1 MIHNA
6 ESGPVPQGR
15 FMIGEN
21 EERWRQLCEEVA
33 KEQDSD
39 RLLEF
44 VRQIN
49 QMLEDKERR
58 LRDKMK
64 RQDGSS

>member
-1 MIHNA
+1 
-6 ESGPVPQGR
+6 
-15 FMIGEN
+15 MIGEN
-21 EERWRQLCEEVA
+21 EERWRKLCEEAA

-39 RLLEF
+39 RLLEL

-49 QMLEDKERR
+49 QMLAAKERR
-58 LRDKMK
+58 LQDKIK

>member
-1 MIHNA
+1 MPSQA
-6 ESGPVPQGR
+6 EY
-15 FMIGEN
+15 
-21 EERWRQLCEEVA
+21 L

-39 RLLEF
+39 RLLEL

-64 RQDGSS
+64 RQAG

>member
-1 MIHNA
+1 MTSHA
-6 ESGPVPQGR
+6 EYYGKAR
-15 FMIGEN
+15 IMIGEN
-21 EERWRQLCEEVA
+21 EERWRRLCEAAA

-39 RLLEF
+39 RLLEL

-58 LRDKMK
+58 LQGKAK
-64 RQDGSS
+64 RQDSMA